1 MLTKT
6 LSNLIREAE
15 SLTGDERLQLA
26 IHLLKRA
33 RKARAK
39 PGPRRK
45 WAELCG
51 LAAESHGGRGCQDW
65 VSSSRRESDDRRD
78 QQWKPT
84 K

>member
-1 MLTKT
+1 MSTKT
-6 LSNLIREAE
+6 LGNLIREAE

-26 IHLLKRA
+26 IHLLKKA

-39 PGPRRK
+39 PEPRRK

-51 LAAESHGGRGCQDW
+51 LAASPMVGEDAQDW

-78 QQWKPT
+78 QQWKPAE
-84 K
+84 